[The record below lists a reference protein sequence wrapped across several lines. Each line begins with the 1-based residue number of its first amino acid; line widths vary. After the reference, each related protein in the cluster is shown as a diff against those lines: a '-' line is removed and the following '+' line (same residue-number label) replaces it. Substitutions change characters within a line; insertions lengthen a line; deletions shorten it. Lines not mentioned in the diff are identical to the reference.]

1 MERREGGWSLDHGL
15 LSMPSLTKF
24 CFKYVTQIST
34 CFDFEFYRLKMHWCR
49 NCYHVKSGI
58 DGHIKVSFQI
68 QGCFEVLG
76 YLISELNIEIYHCSS
91 KLGGSSRLWLYPERQ
106 ISTC

>member
-1 MERREGGWSLDHGL
+1 MEGGWSLDHGL

-68 QGCFEVLG
+68 QGRFEVLG
-76 YLISELNIEIYHCSS
+76 YLISD
-91 KLGGSSRLWLYPERQ
+91 KL
-106 ISTC
+106 